1 MTGTT
6 AKPQKRKRVKGMP
19 DKFPDNGGTPDR
31 NERGAD
37 ARGRYGEAGYND
49 GIAVFSYIVGG
60 ILVWSLI
67 GWGLDNLLGTRW
79 LVLAGGLLGAVGGF
93 YLSHKHNLTRSS
105 PSGPGSAPE
114 LKDGPEG
121 PQNDVK

>member
-1 MTGTT
+1 M
-6 AKPQKRKRVKGMP
+6 RKDAG
-19 DKFPDNGGTPDR
+19 DEAEDSG
-31 NERGAD
+31 NELSGAD

-105 PSGPGSAPE
+105 AAVPGPTPE
-114 LKDGPEG
+114 RSHGTEEG
-121 PQNDVK
+121 PRSDVE

>member
-1 MTGTT
+1 MREQPESSGDRRSE
-6 AKPQKRKRVKGMP
+6 AP
-19 DKFPDNGGTPDR
+19 DG
-31 NERGAD
+31 ED
-37 ARGRYGEAGYND
+37 ARGRYGDAGYNA
-49 GIAVFSYIVGG
+49 GMAVFSYIIGG

-105 PSGPGSAPE
+105 QTESGSPPEDGRGPAEGSQSDA
-114 LKDGPEG
+114 K
-121 PQNDVK
+121 